1 VTHRDFTVESELIQR
16 LDAGPRECYFW
27 ATHGG
32 AELDLLVARGRRR
45 LGFEFKRTAAPVV
58 TRSMHVALADLKLER
73 LDVVHAGENTFP
85 LAPKIRAVAARRLL
99 EDVSAL
105 R

>member
-1 VTHRDFTVESELIQR
+1 MLAEIIQR
-16 LDAGPRECYFW
+16 LGAEPRECYFW

-45 LGFEFKRTAAPVV
+45 VGFEFKRTAAPAV

-73 LDVVHAGENTFP
+73 LDVLHAGENTFP
-85 LAPKIRAVAARRLL
+85 LAPQIRAVAARRMLQ
-99 EDVSAL
+99 DVRPL